1 MALDELKELG
11 FSRYE
16 IVCYMTLLTHH
27 PANGSQLSRMSGL
40 ARSRIY
46 DALRN
51 LGRKGFI
58 DQVGKG
64 RYIPLPPEELYKRLR
79 NDFESNLEVL
89 KEEIGRLEARHEVDH
104 IWTLSGYRKVMD
116 KAREM
121 IGAAQKELY
130 VRLFPAEGEEL
141 DKSLKTALNRGVE
154 IKYVALGDPFS
165 RFPIQVLHRDV
176 GPLVEA
182 NNGRPFD
189 LAIDRS
195 EVLSGIFLQDEQDSP
210 VNWSRNW
217 AFVATCREKIR
228 HEFFSAYLHKTM
240 DLGQPLSEREEEIY
254 QLIKN
259 DY

>member
-1 MALDELKELG
+1 MSLEEVKELG

-16 IVCYMTLLTHH
+16 IVCYMNLLSNY
-27 PANGSQLSRMSGL
+27 PANGSRLSQVSGL

-51 LGRKGFI
+51 LVRKGFI
-58 DQVGKG
+58 DEIGKG
-64 RYIPLPPEELYKRLR
+64 LYVPLPPEELFKRLR
-79 NDFESNLEVL
+79 NDFESNLKAFE
-89 KEEIGRLEARHEVDH
+89 EEIRRIEAKPEVDH
-104 IWTLSGYRKVMD
+104 VWTITGYRKVMD

-121 IGAAQKELY
+121 IESAKKELY
-130 VRLFPAEGEEL
+130 VRLFSVEGERLEV
-141 DKSLKTALNRGVE
+141 SLKAALKRGVE
-154 IKYVALGDPFS
+154 VKYVALGKPYS
-165 RFPIQVLHRDV
+165 EFPIQVLHRNV
-176 GPLVEA
+176 EPLVEA

-189 LAIDRS
+189 LAIDRA
-195 EVLSGIFLQDEQDSP
+195 EVLSGIFLQDEQNSP

-240 DLGQPLSEREEEIY
+240 DLGEPLSEREQEIY
-254 QLIKN
+254 QIIKN